1 MKKSIITS
9 LDAAL
14 FGASTQARTASQSMN
29 QVKNQNTIEEQASKH
44 ELGSSTPMYFG
55 PSYSPIYFPSRSQKI
70 KNKVNRLKRGIKK

>member
-9 LDAAL
+9 LAAAL

-29 QVKNQNTIEEQASKH
+29 QVKNQNVIEEEASKSYSRPTGH
-44 ELGSSTPMYFG
+44 VYFG

-70 KNKVNRLKRGIKK
+70 KNKVNRLRRGIKK